1 MAIFL
6 LETLSGSLVPI
17 DDQFISA
24 SRNSVYR
31 DITFTRRLQSRIDQD
46 LKDSAIDQSNMEFAN
61 RSGFISDLISI
72 LLSLADADSERKS
85 LVSAIKM

>member
-1 MAIFL
+1 M
-6 LETLSGSLVPI
+6 
-17 DDQFISA
+17 
-24 SRNSVYR
+24 
-31 DITFTRRLQSRIDQD
+31 TFTRRLRSRINQD

-85 LVSAIKM
+85 LVSATKI